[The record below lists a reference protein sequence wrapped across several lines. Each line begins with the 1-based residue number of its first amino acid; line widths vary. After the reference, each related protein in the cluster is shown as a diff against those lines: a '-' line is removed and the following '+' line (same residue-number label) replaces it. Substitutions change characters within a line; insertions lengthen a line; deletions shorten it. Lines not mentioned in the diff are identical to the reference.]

1 MYEFINAIFGAVGL
15 ANVLYRTQTLLLLPL
30 AHSFLEVSRK
40 IGNGK
45 VGNGTKSQEKVGNMD
60 KRSGIGWGMG
70 GKRLGMKRSGM
81 GMNLRK
87 RSGMPAIPDLFSR
100 E

>member
-1 MYEFINAIFGAVGL
+1 MAWEQSLVQKHCHRSDVFFGV
-15 ANVLYRTQTLLLLPL
+15 PP
-30 AHSFLEVSRK
+30 HSFLEVFRK

-45 VGNGTKSQEKVGNMD
+45 VGNGTESQKKIGNMD
-60 KRSGIGWGMG
+60 KKVGNRLGMG
-70 GKRLGMKRSGM
+70 DKRSGMKRSGM

>member
-1 MYEFINAIFGAVGL
+1 MVMGWSRGGHGVVMGRALVKNGL
-15 ANVLYRTQTLLLLPL
+15 PGGGLY
-30 AHSFLEVSRK
+30 HSFLEVFRK

-45 VGNGTKSQEKVGNMD
+45 VGNGTESQKKIGNMD
-60 KRSGIGWGMG
+60 KKVGNRLGMG
-70 GKRLGMKRSGM
+70 DKRSGMKRSGM